1 MNDEIRLVAEE
12 LTKRSQTL
20 ATAESLTGGG
30 LGAAITGVPGA
41 SNFYLGGV
49 VTYATSMK
57 TLLLGVPRSVIE
69 EHTVISAEVAR
80 AMATGVRRLT
90 GADWAVSVTGVA
102 GPDPQDGHEPG
113 EVWIAVAGQPDGDS
127 QGSVTVVRHDFVGD
141 RAAVRVGTIEAACLL
156 LLRALTSG

>member
-1 MNDEIRLVAEE
+1 MNDEIRQVAEV

-41 SNFYLGGV
+41 SKFYLGGV

-57 TLLLGVPRSVIE
+57 TLLLEVPESVIA

-80 AMATGVRRLT
+80 RMAIGVRRLT

-113 EVWIAVAGQPDGDS
+113 EVWIAVAGSPGGDS
-127 QGSVTVVRHDFVGD
+127 QGFVTVGRHDFGGD
-141 RAAVRVGTIEAACLL
+141 RAAVRAGTIEAAYSL
-156 LLRALTSG
+156 LLRALNPG